1 MALATWWT
9 SDPLMDLAS
18 LSNFQVRPSADD
30 AQLATLNQLTV
41 AEVEQRRRAGHRP
54 YVGYMDGTVATYGWV
69 ATREASIGELNL
81 VFPIA
86 ADSRYL
92 WDFATL
98 PEWQGRG
105 LYPRLLQAIVQAE
118 RAERFW
124 IIHAPENLPSG
135 VGMQKAGFQAVGQ
148 LSFQPDHTLGLIP
161 FDLLERARVGAALL
175 GVALI
180 EDGLSPCWRCVDQ
193 IVCTCQHDPENCSCA
208 VEVRS
213 SPTTRSAGMKHS
225 GIPAGGPG
233 SQENYA

>member
-1 MALATWWT
+1 MALATWWA
-9 SDPLMDLAS
+9 SDPLMELTPVADFHVGLA
-18 LSNFQVRPSADD
+18 ADD
-30 AQLATLNQLTV
+30 ARLAAINRITV
-41 AEVEQRRRAGHRP
+41 AEVEQRRRAGHLP
-54 YVGYMDGTVATYGWV
+54 YVGFMDGTAATYGWV

-135 VGMQKAGFQAVGQ
+135 AGMQKAGFQAIGQ
-148 LSFQPDHTLGLIP
+148 LSFQRDNRLGLVP
-161 FDLLERARVGAALL
+161 LGPPERARVGAGLL

-180 EDGLSPCWRCVDQ
+180 TDGLSPCWRCVDQ
-193 IVCTCQHDPENCSCA
+193 VVCTCQLDPETCSCA
-208 VEVRS
+208 VEIRS
-213 SPTTRSAGMKHS
+213 YPTT
-225 GIPAGGPG
+225 IPYIGHDTTP
-233 SQENYA
+233 

>member
-1 MALATWWT
+1 MALATWWA
-9 SDPLMDLAS
+9 SDPLIDLTP
-18 LSNFQVRPSADD
+18 LSNFHVRLTPDD
-30 AQLATLNQLTV
+30 ARLATINHITV
-41 AEVEQRRRAGHRP
+41 AEVEKRRQAGHLP
-54 YVGYMDGTVATYGWV
+54 YVGYMGETAVTYGWV

-135 VGMQKAGFQAVGQ
+135 AGMQKAGFQAVGQ
-148 LSFQPDHTLGLIP
+148 LSFQHDSSLGLIP
-161 FDLLERARVGAALL
+161 FDEPERARIGAALL
-175 GVALI
+175 GVPVI
-180 EDGLSPCWRCVDQ
+180 EDGLSPCWRCVNQ
-193 IVCTCQHDPENCSCA
+193 VVCTCQRDPESCSCA
-208 VEVRS
+208 VEIRPYPSPS
-213 SPTTRSAGMKHS
+213 SFDEPGKQLRANHS
-225 GIPAGGPG
+225 PIG
-233 SQENYA
+233 